1 MIKGIRLNFSSPKI
15 ESSGTYLL
23 REGDKQLGSCLFLP
37 AAPKFIPMTKIN
49 HQFCTNSPSCTFEME
64 HCEYIWS
71 QDLIHLSFLK
81 C

>member
-23 REGDKQLGSCLFLP
+23 REGDKQLGSCLSLP

-49 HQFCTNSPSCTFEME
+49 HLYFSAKS
-64 HCEYIWS
+64 I
-71 QDLIHLSFLK
+71 LSSLQK
-81 C
+81 SIDC